1 MARWLI
7 SVVLVLVLGVVGLSA
22 VFSDPG
28 PGESM
33 LARAMFVAAAY
44 LLGCGA
50 IGAMLDRHW
59 WFAGLAA
66 WGPVVLGVG
75 SAMALARSTSGGPA
89 VPLLVLNVVL
99 FPALALACGLA
110 GRWGWRR
117 FRAGASSAGV
127 GGER

>member
-1 MARWLI
+1 MVRWLI
-7 SVVLVLVLGVVGLSA
+7 SIVLVLVLGVVGLSA

-33 LARAMFVAAAY
+33 LGRAMFVGGAY
-44 LLGCGA
+44 LFGCGA

-59 WFAGLAA
+59 WFAGLSA
-66 WGPVVLGVG
+66 WGPVILGVG
-75 SAMALARSTSGGPA
+75 SAMALARATQSGPV

-117 FRAGASSAGV
+117 FRASASSSRP
-127 GGER
+127 GGPR